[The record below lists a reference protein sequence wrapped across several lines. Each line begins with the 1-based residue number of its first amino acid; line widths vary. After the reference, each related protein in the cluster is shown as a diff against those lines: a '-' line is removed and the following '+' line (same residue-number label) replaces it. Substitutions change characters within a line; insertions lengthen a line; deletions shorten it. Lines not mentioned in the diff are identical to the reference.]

1 MELKK
6 TKIIATLGP
15 SSESLETIE
24 KMVKAGA
31 NLFRINT
38 SHGSR
43 STIVALVKKV
53 RQVEKKLHTFIGILL
68 DLQGPKIRVGKFKKG
83 FIEIHRNDRLV
94 FTTEKIIGDEK
105 NIPVQYPKF
114 HLDVKPGDLI
124 LLDDGNL
131 SVIVKRVNGKKVTVK
146 VRNGGILSNYKGLN
160 LPESNLSI
168 SPITRK
174 DREDLTVGLKQG
186 VDFVALSF
194 VKNADEIKRLKR
206 MIKKEGSPA
215 EVIAKIER
223 HEAIRNLDEILR
235 ESEAVMVARGDMG
248 VEIPYEKVPIVQ
260 MDILKRAGQLGRQVI
275 IATQMLESMVH
286 SHRPTRAEVSDVANS
301 VAFYADALMLSAETA
316 VGKYPV
322 KAVEAMALSA
332 KRMERYQ
339 KDNHKILPWWSPEG
353 EIAPITSGITYAA
366 NQMSELLG
374 GKAIV
379 AFSESGRTVKYITK
393 PKPNIPVFGFTSH
406 TYVARQMTLV
416 RGAFPYVM
424 SRDADFKQ
432 PLKYI
437 FGVLKKEGL
446 IKRGDRVLLTSGLPM
461 RVSGTTNMIR
471 VETVR

>member
-1 MELKK
+1 
-6 TKIIATLGP
+6 
-15 SSESLETIE
+15 
-24 KMVKAGA
+24 
-31 NLFRINT
+31 
-38 SHGSR
+38 
-43 STIVALVKKV
+43 
-53 RQVEKKLHTFIGILL
+53 
-68 DLQGPKIRVGKFKKG
+68 
-83 FIEIHRNDRLV
+83 
-94 FTTEKIIGDEK
+94 
-105 NIPVQYPKF
+105 
-114 HLDVKPGDLI
+114 
-124 LLDDGNL
+124 
-131 SVIVKRVNGKKVTVK
+131 
-146 VRNGGILSNYKGLN
+146 
-160 LPESNLSI
+160 
-168 SPITRK
+168 
-174 DREDLTVGLKQG
+174 
-186 VDFVALSF
+186 
-194 VKNADEIKRLKR
+194 VKNAGEIKRLKR
-206 MIKKEGSPA
+206 MIKKEGSTA

-223 HEAIRNLDEILR
+223 HEAIRNLDEILK

-248 VEIPYEKVPIVQ
+248 VEIPYERVPLVQ

-286 SHRPTRAEVSDVANS
+286 NHRPTRAEVSDVANS

-332 KRMERYQ
+332 RRMENYQ
-339 KDNHKILPWWSPEG
+339 KENHKILPWWSPEG

-366 NQMSELLG
+366 NQMSELLD

-379 AFSESGRTVKYITK
+379 AFTESGRTVKYVAK
-393 PKPNIPVFGFTSH
+393 PKPNIPVFGFTAH

-424 SRDADFKQ
+424 SRDADFMQ

-446 IKRGDRVLLTSGLPM
+446 VKKRDRVILTSGLPM